1 MLNNFLLAA
10 DKPAILHGASGE
22 LLVSVILIIGMLAG
36 VTAKKLKLPVLTG
49 QIIAGILVGPYMLNL
64 IGHTEE
70 KNLTAVTSFAI
81 GLIALT
87 VGSHLNFQKL
97 HNSFNRN
104 LLIAVGESSCA
115 FIAVFFALEY
125 FNPMDFSEQTRLA
138 AHLLISS
145 LACSTS
151 PATVLHVIKEKNA
164 KGNLVRTLLI
174 VVALDNIICLLVFE
188 SVRAVARQ
196 KLSGAS
202 LLTTALPGLISFFSS
217 IIVGFI
223 VAKCFEYC
231 LKFLEKRQGPS
242 HFRRNSHTL
251 VFTLLVA
258 SIMITNGL
266 CDYMAMVTAELP
278 QKLTPLPIM
287 ANLVLGLCL
296 TNFAIFKN
304 EMLEQFEVLEQFIFT
319 VFFTLAG
326 MHLDLRTINQQTIT
340 SALIYLVAMAGGKMI
355 GATFG
360 AMAGRCTPRT
370 TLNIGSMLLVQAGM
384 TIALLVVIYSEKDFS
399 PLHAK
404 ITAMILLVVVFT
416 ELVGT
421 ILISKTL
428 DRVKE
433 TGKKRTRL
441 IDFLDEEHIITGL
454 NAKNKWEALREM
466 SYFLVKTNDIEIDP
480 EELLKRMEEREKE
493 FSTGF
498 GQSIAI
504 PHCTVTDEESHDGK
518 IRGMLAVCTPGVE
531 FESMDDEPVEII
543 VMLATPESQ
552 REAHLE
558 ILSVLGRMLSD
569 ATIRE
574 QILKANC
581 AASIY
586 EIIHSEEAETFNYF
600 LK

>member
-1 MLNNFLLAA
+1 MLNNFIFAA
-10 DKPAILHGASGE
+10 DKPALLHGASGE
-22 LLVSVILIIGMLAG
+22 LLVSIILIIGMLAG
-36 VTAKKLKLPVLTG
+36 VTARKLKLPVLTG
-49 QIIAGILVGPYMLNL
+49 QIIAGILIGPYVLNV

-70 KNLTAVTSFAI
+70 KNLASVTSFAI

-115 FIAVFFALEY
+115 FIAVFFALEH
-125 FNPMDFSEQTRLA
+125 FNPMEFSDHTRLA

-151 PATVLHVIKEKNA
+151 PATVLHVVKEKNA
-164 KGNLVRTLLI
+164 KGNLVKTLLI
-174 VVALDNIICLLVFE
+174 VVALDNIICLIVFE

-202 LLTTALPGLISFFSS
+202 LLTTAIPGLVSFFSS
-217 IIVGFI
+217 VVVGFL
-223 VAKCFEYC
+223 VAKCFEFC
-231 LKFLEKRQGPS
+231 LRYVQKKKGASQ
-242 HFRRNSHTL
+242 FRRTSNTL

-266 CDYMAMVTAELP
+266 CDYIAQSTSALP
-278 QKLTPLPIM
+278 TKLTPLPIM
-287 ANLVLGLCL
+287 ANLILGLCL
-296 TNFAIFKN
+296 SNFAIFKD

-326 MHLDLRTINQQTIT
+326 MHLDLNTINFQTIS
-340 SALIYLVAMAGGKMI
+340 SALIYLVAMATGKI
-355 GATFG
+355 FGATVG
-360 AMAGRCTPRT
+360 SLLGRNTTRT

-384 TIALLVVIYSEKDFS
+384 TIALLVVIYSEKDFA

-421 ILISKTL
+421 ILITKTL

-454 NAKNKWEALREM
+454 NAKDKWEAIREM
-466 SYFLVKTNDIEIDP
+466 SYFLVKTNDIDIDP
-480 EELLKRMEEREKE
+480 EELNKRMVEREKD
-493 FSTGF
+493 FTTGF
-498 GQSIAI
+498 GQGIAI
-504 PHCTVTDEESHDGK
+504 PHATVSEDEIHDGK
-518 IRGMLAVCTPGVE
+518 IRGLLAVATPPVE
-531 FESMDDEPVEII
+531 FEAMDDAPVEII
-543 VMLATPESQ
+543 VMLATPDSQ
-552 REAHLE
+552 REIHLE
-558 ILSVLGRMLSD
+558 ILSVLARMLGD
-569 ATIRE
+569 EKIRE
-574 QILKANC
+574 QILKANS